1 MFNWSNLYANLVDKI
16 EEQAYSK
23 RKAEDLITY
32 SMKPLTEHLIKILK
46 WEDSKNN
53 PKHLRDMKHQWMK
66 EIQSTV
72 LASSIKLKK
81 STLDRIV
88 KEEPLDYFLVLMD
101 SLEDKYS
108 RELKSYRTDE
118 EVKALLSNILGEL
131 SDRLFKLTKN
141 SKPISMKDILDELGI
156 RIYGI

>member
-1 MFNWSNLYANLVDKI
+1 
-16 EEQAYSK
+16 
-23 RKAEDLITY
+23 
-32 SMKPLTEHLIKILK
+32 
-46 WEDSKNN
+46 
-53 PKHLRDMKHQWMK
+53 
-66 EIQSTV
+66 
-72 LASSIKLKK
+72 
-81 STLDRIV
+81 
-88 KEEPLDYFLVLMD
+88 MD

>member
-46 WEDSKNN
+46 WEDSQNN

-72 LASSIKLKK
+72 LASSIKLKNQ
-81 STLDRIV
+81 LLI
-88 KEEPLDYFLVLMD
+88 
-101 SLEDKYS
+101 
-108 RELKSYRTDE
+108 EL
-118 EVKALLSNILGEL
+118 
-131 SDRLFKLTKN
+131 
-141 SKPISMKDILDELGI
+141 
-156 RIYGI
+156 